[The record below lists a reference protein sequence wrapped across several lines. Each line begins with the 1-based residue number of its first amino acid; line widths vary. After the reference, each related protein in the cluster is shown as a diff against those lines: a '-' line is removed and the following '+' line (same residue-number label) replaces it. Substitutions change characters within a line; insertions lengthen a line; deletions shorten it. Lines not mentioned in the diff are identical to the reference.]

1 MNRPTMTPPQRMVL
15 VAYVACGRIRC
26 AYPCCRAR
34 PARRDSWA
42 AAVTCSTSAT
52 VSTTRCTHRY
62 PDPGSTGAPIVRNHA
77 AYPLKSA
84 APTNAL
90 RLPAACTIRKATKS
104 SPVAAMTA
112 FLPIVVRHNAST
124 PRRGREIAVVGGTVA
139 VAPAVSR
146 TGTCAMSSTL
156 CPVRRL
162 VQVFFPVLTIGIG
175 YAGGVQFHQLE
186 YFVAVADTRHFTQA
200 ADRAGVAQPSLSQQ
214 IKALERDVGAP
225 LFHRVRG
232 NITLTD

>member
-42 AAVTCSTSAT
+42 AAVTCSTSPT
-52 VSTTRCTHRY
+52 MSTTRGTHRY
-62 PDPGSTGAPIVRNHA
+62 PAPGSTGAPIVRNQA

-90 RLPAACTIRKATKS
+90 RLPAACTSRNATNS
-104 SPVAAMTA
+104 SPVTAMTA
-112 FLPIVVRHNAST
+112 FLPIVVRHNASN
-124 PRRGREIAVVGGTVA
+124 PRRGRDTSIAGGATA
-139 VAPAVSR
+139 VSTRASR
-146 TGTCAMSSTL
+146 TGTCTMSSTL
-156 CPVRRL
+156 GPARRL
-162 VQVFFPVLTIGIG
+162 VQVFFPVQTIGTG
-175 YAGGVQFHQLE
+175 YDGCMQFHQLE

-214 IKALERDVGAP
+214 IKA
-225 LFHRVRG
+225 
-232 NITLTD
+232 